1 MLNKIQMKKKYRRAV
16 WISIMGLPL
25 LIVCG
30 CDRIYAFIHGL
41 NYKLKTKLRV
51 YDTDPD

>member
-1 MLNKIQMKKKYRRAV
+1 MKKKHRRAV
-16 WISIMGLPL
+16 WIIIMGLPL
-25 LIVCG
+25 LIARG

-51 YDTDPD
+51 YDDDPE

>member
-1 MLNKIQMKKKYRRAV
+1 MRMKKKYRRAV
-16 WISIMGLPL
+16 WISSMGLPL
-25 LIVCG
+25 LIARG

-51 YDTDPD
+51 YDYDPD